1 MKKTDSLVRLLLT
14 DIEDKDIL
22 EVACGD
28 ASFSIS
34 ASRYARSVSC
44 IDLVDSRL
52 KDIRQDNV
60 HFEIMDAAKMR
71 YASETFDTVF
81 FYNALFHVRSQWEE
95 IEKECRRVL
104 KGKGSIYIVGT
115 WKLDT
120 ALMKDMFDD
129 KAEWLNDFLIARI
142 EK

>member
-1 MKKTDSLVRLLLT
+1 MIKTDSLVQLLLT
-14 DIEDKDIL
+14 DIEDKVIL

-71 YASETFDTVF
+71 YPRAVVGKRLMMRRAS
-81 FYNALFHVRSQWEE
+81 
-95 IEKECRRVL
+95 C
-104 KGKGSIYIVGT
+104 
-115 WKLDT
+115 
-120 ALMKDMFDD
+120 
-129 KAEWLNDFLIARI
+129 
-142 EK
+142 